1 MAWHF
6 LDVTW
11 WVTSKCNHI
20 WQVQLLFLWFPARE
34 VVRHK
39 LSLSFDF
46 HWTAVN
52 KIETFIFQDLIC
64 LFCHLKKGM
73 HANVTTVPGIKRQN
87 FIIINANLHITGFS
101 GTFHSTRDIHR
112 VTPDVIVWFF
122 GANYSCYHRPLTDSW
137 ETKHILC
144 ITTRRR
150 KTLGMFPK
158 YPL

>member
-39 LSLSFDF
+39 LSFPFDF

-52 KIETFIFQDLIC
+52 KTETFIFQDLIC
-64 LFCHLKKGM
+64 LFCHLKKR
-73 HANVTTVPGIKRQN
+73 HACKRYYR
-87 FIIINANLHITGFS
+87 
-101 GTFHSTRDIHR
+101 TRDKKAKLYYNQCQPAYNR
-112 VTPDVIVWFF
+112 LFRYFPF
-122 GANYSCYHRPLTDSW
+122 YSRHSPCYPRCHSVVFWRQLLLLPQALD
-137 ETKHILC
+137 KFL
-144 ITTRRR
+144 RN
-150 KTLGMFPK
+150 KTYTLH
-158 YPL
+158 YD